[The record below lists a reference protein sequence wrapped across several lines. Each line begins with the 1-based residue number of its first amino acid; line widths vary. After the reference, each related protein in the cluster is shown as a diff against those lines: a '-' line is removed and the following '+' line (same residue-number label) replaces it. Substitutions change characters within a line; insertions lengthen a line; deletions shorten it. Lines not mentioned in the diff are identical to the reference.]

1 MSVKKNNAVRE
12 VLAAKSF
19 GEAVDKLPCGAIEAL
34 AAVPTFIFLYVCLVG
49 FARNFLDPE
58 AYVTGSPVPFHYV
71 FRDACLPA
79 LIVGVFAVLL
89 SVIKKKRKGGLPAPG
104 RFVKENTYIVF
115 FAVLYLLIFVS
126 TCVNGFTEYPL
137 HGYPYRGENLFTVF
151 CYFLA
156 FFLPVTLIGSEKLR
170 RAVICVFMVFGII
183 MGIFALVKASKFG
196 LKYGDLMGIFS
207 QFNHYAYF
215 LTMTISASGVLMI
228 CEKSVPIKILA
239 GVSFV
244 FGTVVLVVNDTFGG
258 QLSTAAALILVPV
271 MISLNKGKFRPAALI
286 PLAVYLLASVA
297 ASFFIG
303 TTENYSQFGGD
314 VTNIATGNATG
325 SEGSNRLNLWTFTID
340 KIKQKPIFGHGLEGI
355 TDVLYKYTTDNNM
368 FPNNRPHNEFLQYAA
383 FYGIPA
389 AIAYTLGCFSVF
401 LRGLRLRKQLD
412 SPQISALAAAFAYLV
427 SSFVG
432 NTMYYT
438 SPMFFIYLGLACA
451 VNNNSNEKPDTA
463 L

>member
-1 MSVKKNNAVRE
+1 MLNKKSGAVRE

-19 GEAVDKLPCGAIEAL
+19 GEAVDKLSYGAIDAL
-34 AAVPTFIFLYVCLVG
+34 AAVPIFIFLYVYLVG

-58 AYVTGSPVPFHYV
+58 AYVTGSPVPYHYV

-79 LIVGVFAVLL
+79 LIVGALAVMLYA
-89 SVIKKKRKGGLPAPG
+89 VKKKRAGGMPSPG
-104 RFVKENTYIVF
+104 RFVRENAYIVF

-126 TCVNGFTEYPL
+126 ACVNGFTEYPL
-137 HGYPYRGENLFTVF
+137 HGYSYRGENLFTVF
-151 CYFLA
+151 CYLLA

-170 RAVICVFMVFGII
+170 RSVICTFMIFGII
-183 MGIFALVKASKFG
+183 QGIFALAKAGKFG
-196 LKYGDLMGIFS
+196 FQDGGVRGVFS
-207 QFNHYAYF
+207 HFNHYAYF

-228 CEKSVPIKILA
+228 CEKSVPVKILS

-244 FGTVVLVVNDTFGG
+244 FGTVTLVINDTFGG
-258 QLSTAAALILVPV
+258 QLSTFAALILVPV
-271 MISLNKGKFRPAALI
+271 MVSLKKGKFSPAALI
-286 PLAVYLLASVA
+286 PLAVYLITAVGTSL
-297 ASFFIG
+297 FIG

-325 SEGSNRLNLWTFTID
+325 NEGTNRLNLWAFTID
-340 KIKQKPIFGHGLEGI
+340 KIKQKPLFGHGLEGI
-355 TDVLYKYTTDNNM
+355 TDELHQYTLDNNM
-368 FPNNRPHNEFLQYAA
+368 FPNNRPHNEFLQYAV

-389 AIAYTLGCFSVF
+389 AAAYTLGCFAVF
-401 LRGLRLRKQLD
+401 LRGLRLRKELD
-412 SPQISALAAAFAYLV
+412 STQISAFAAAFAYLV

-438 SPMFFIYLGLACA
+438 TPMFFIYLGMACT
-451 VNNNSNEKPDTA
+451 VNNN